1 MILYF
6 CTMRKF
12 VKQSITQIEEF
23 TRNLVALSTR
33 YNQAVILNSNGYT
46 EGKDWFNEYKG
57 FELLAAIDSVG
68 EVTTALNEPNSN
80 KQSDWQFGY
89 INYDAK
95 NHIEPSLTSKNSDR
109 IGFDE
114 VCFFTPRFVI
124 EIASNTVKVSY
135 LPDYNNH
142 LDADK
147 LIEEINN
154 FTPQNDIDT
163 HAFNISH
170 TLQKEE
176 YVDRVNKI
184 KEHIFRGDI
193 YELNFCM
200 EFYANKANIN
210 PSNTYNKLI
219 SLSPTP
225 FAAFVKSG
233 EHYLLSASPERYI
246 KRVGNRVISQPIKGT
261 ARRGNSADNDN
272 CLKADLINDPKEQ
285 SENIMITDLVRNDL
299 SKVAK
304 RGSVKVEELMG
315 LYTFPQVHQLISTI
329 SADVSSKTTWLD
341 IVKATFPM
349 GSMTGA
355 PKINAMQLIDK
366 YEVSKRG
373 LYSGAVG
380 YIAPNGDFDF
390 NVVIRS
396 LLYNNNTKCISFSVG
411 SAITA
416 NSNAEA
422 EYNECLLKASALL
435 KALNASL

>member
-1 MILYF
+1 
-6 CTMRKF
+6 MRKF
-12 VKQSITQIEEF
+12 VTQPITQIEEF
-23 TRNLVALSTR
+23 THKLVAFSTR

-46 EGKDWFNEYKG
+46 EGKDWFNGSKS
-57 FELLAAIDSVG
+57 FELLAGIDAIG
-68 EVTTALNEPNSN
+68 EEVTEFNELDAN

-95 NHIEPSLTSKNSDR
+95 NHIEPSLTSKNPDR
-109 IGFDE
+109 IGFNE
-114 VCFFTPRFVI
+114 VCFFTPRFVL
-124 EIASNTVKVSY
+124 EITSNTVKVSY
-135 LPDYNNH
+135 LPELNSNI
-142 LDADK
+142 DAHN
-147 LIEEINN
+147 LIEEITNTQFENN
-154 FTPQNDIDT
+154 IDN
-163 HAFNISH
+163 HPIVISH

-176 YVDRVNKI
+176 YIKRVNKI

-200 EFYANKANIN
+200 EFFANTANIN
-210 PSNTYNKLI
+210 PSTTYNKLT

-233 EHYLLSASPERYI
+233 ERYLLSASPERYI

-261 ARRGNSADNDN
+261 AKRGNSTDNDN
-272 CLKADLINDPKEQ
+272 SLKTDLINDPKEQ

-299 SKVAK
+299 AKVAK
-304 RGSVKVEELMG
+304 RGTVKVEELMG

-329 SADVSSKTTWLD
+329 SAEVSTATTWLD
-341 IVKATFPM
+341 ILKATFPM

-355 PKINAMQLIDK
+355 PKIKAMQLIDN

-396 LLYNNNTKCISFSVG
+396 LLYNNNTNCISFSVG

-435 KALNASL
+435 KVLNATL